1 MHRLRTRYGKEDAI
15 KKYWSEEAGPTEL
28 LVLMFLYFSAYLTGV
43 GALLDR
49 LNPPD
54 KTVPLITDD
63 LNATT
68 FTLATNASIET
79 TDVSVDDFDNGWWW
93 ILLVFYW
100 ILLIFHAFLPVAGCA
115 FVGIVMPNAGTVR
128 KTLEPGD
135 DEPDGPSDAPDDP
148 IKYAEWLEKNSNGGI
163 DGFLL
168 SIIAPFEKKYSWCV
182 TVLVMTRDT

>member
-1 MHRLRTRYGKEDAI
+1 MHRLRTRYGKKEAI
-15 KKYWSEEAGPTEL
+15 KKYWEEEAGPTEL

-43 GALLDR
+43 GELLDR

-54 KTVPLITDD
+54 KTVLPLITDD

-93 ILLVFYW
+93 ILLVFYA
-100 ILLIFHAFLPVAGCA
+100 LVPVAGCA
-115 FVGIVMPNAGTVR
+115 FFGVVVQR
-128 KTLEPGD
+128 
-135 DEPDGPSDAPDDP
+135 DEDTPDDP
-148 IKYAEWLEKNSNGGI
+148 IKYAEWLEEKSKTC
-163 DGFLL
+163 DGFFI

-182 TVLVMTRDT
+182 TVLVMTRDTCDCVSTWQLE

>member
-1 MHRLRTRYGKEDAI
+1 MHRLRTRYGKEEAI
-15 KKYWSEEAGPTEL
+15 KKYWEEEAGPTEL

-79 TDVSVDDFDNGWWW
+79 TDVISVDDFDNGWWW
-93 ILLVFYW
+93 ILLVFYA
-100 ILLIFHAFLPVAGCA
+100 LVPVAGCA
-115 FVGIVMPNAGTVR
+115 FWGVILPTDV
-128 KTLEPGD
+128 
-135 DEPDGPSDAPDDP
+135 DAPDDP
-148 IKYAEWLEKNSNGGI
+148 IKYAEWLEEKSKGRE
-163 DGFLL
+163 GFLF

-182 TVLVMTRDT
+182 TVLVMTRDTCDCVSTWQLE